1 MRPIDGLEA
10 ADIKRH
16 SAPKRFSCN
25 HDGCDRQFARLFNL
39 HTHEKTHDPE
49 QARPFLC
56 SDAACGKAFSRKHDL
71 QRHEA
76 SVHKGER
83 NFACTK
89 CHRPFS
95 RQDGLRR
102 HLSVKGP
109 CFENG
114 WLAT

>member
-1 MRPIDGLEA
+1 
-10 ADIKRH
+10 
-16 SAPKRFSCN
+16 RFSCN
-25 HDGCDRQFARLFNL
+25 HPGCDRRFARLFNL

-49 QARPFLC
+49 QARPFIC
-56 SDAACGKAFSRKHDL
+56 SDADCGKAFSRKHDL

-89 CHRPFS
+89 CFKPFS

-102 HLSVKGP
+102 HL
-109 CFENG
+109 
-114 WLAT
+114 A